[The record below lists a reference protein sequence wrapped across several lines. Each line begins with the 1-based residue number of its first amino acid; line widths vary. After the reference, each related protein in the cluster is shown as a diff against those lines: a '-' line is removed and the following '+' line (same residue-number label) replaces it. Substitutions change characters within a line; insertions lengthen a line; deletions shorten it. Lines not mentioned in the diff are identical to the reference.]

1 MSTAQGR
8 VAHRATPL
16 VPDGRG
22 EQPQA
27 TGRHPLL
34 RTGAVFLATTLL
46 VVALAAVHLTQG
58 TAGLG
63 LGDVVRAL
71 LGQDDG
77 STAAAVLV
85 ASRLPRLVA
94 GLLVGAALGAAGAA
108 LQSVARNP
116 LASPDT
122 LAVNAGGY
130 LAVVAAAVVGL
141 TLPFYLSGLL
151 AFVGGLAAAGLVLA
165 LSQGGSS
172 GPTRLILAG
181 AATTLALSAVT
192 SVLLILFQQETLG
205 LFAWG
210 SGSVVQ
216 SGTRVVTLAAPVV
229 AVGLVGLALL
239 ARRLDLLA
247 LGDDA
252 ARVLGVDVR
261 GTRVLTVGVA
271 VLLSAAAV
279 TVAGPIGFVGLCA
292 PVLARLVART
302 VPGLSR
308 HTTLLPLSA
317 LFGVVVVLGADVLLR
332 LLLPG
337 QYSAAVPTGIV
348 TTVFG
353 ALTLVL
359 LARRLRDSGPAAG
372 GSAAHVRPRT
382 ARRAVVVTVV
392 LGVLLVAAGLLAVLL
407 GDRMLL
413 LGDVSNWFADQA
425 GRQVSFVLDQRMPRV
440 LAALLAGAALGLA
453 GTLVQAVC
461 RNPLAEPSLLGVTA
475 GAGLGAV
482 TVILLVPGA
491 PVWAMSL
498 AAAAGAFVAF
508 GLVYLLSY
516 RGGLSSDRLVL
527 IGVGMSA
534 GATAITTLVIVVVQ
548 PWNANLALTWLS
560 GSTYGR
566 TMAQIVP
573 VALVLLV
580 ATPLAL
586 SRRREMD
593 VLSLD
598 EDTPRTLGVG
608 VERTRLLLLSATV
621 LITAAAVCAVGV
633 VGFVGLVAPHAARA
647 LVGSRNGRVIPV
659 AMLLGALLV
668 SVADTMG
675 RTVIAPAQIP
685 AGLTTALIGAPYFV
699 WLLWRQRTVR

>member
-8 VAHRATPL
+8 VDQRATPL

-22 EQPQA
+22 EQPQL

-34 RTGAVFLATTLL
+34 RTGGVFLATGL
-46 VVALAAVHLTQG
+46 VVLVLAAVHLTQG

-63 LGDVVRAL
+63 LGDVVRSL
-71 LGQDDG
+71 LGLDEG
-77 STAAAVLV
+77 STASAVLV

-130 LAVVAAAVVGL
+130 LAVVTVAVVGIS
-141 TLPFYLSGLL
+141 LPFYLSGVL
-151 AFVGGLAAAGLVLA
+151 AFLGGLAAAGLVLA
-165 LSQGGSS
+165 LSQGGSA

-192 SVLLILFQQETLG
+192 SVLLVLFQQQTTG

-229 AVGLVGLALL
+229 LVGLLGLALL

-317 LFGVVVVLGADVLLR
+317 LFGIVVVLGADVLLR
-332 LLLPG
+332 LVLPG
-337 QYSAAVPTGIV
+337 QYGAAVPTGIV

-359 LARRLRDSGPAAG
+359 LARRLRDSGPAAKG
-372 GSAAHVRPRT
+372 AAAHVRPRT
-382 ARRAVVVTVV
+382 ARRTVVVVTA
-392 LGVLLVAAGLLAVLL
+392 LGVLLIVAAVLAVLL

-461 RNPLAEPSLLGVTA
+461 RNPLA
-475 GAGLGAV
+475 
-482 TVILLVPGA
+482 VILLVPGA

-498 AAAAGAFVAF
+498 AATAGAFVTF
-508 GLVYLLSY
+508 GLVYLLAY

-534 GATAITTLVIVVVQ
+534 GATAFTTLVILVVE
-548 PWNANLALTWLS
+548 PWNTNLALTWLS

-573 VALVLLV
+573 VAVVLLV
-580 ATPLAL
+580 ATPLAF

-598 EDTPRTLGVG
+598 EDTPRTLGVS
-608 VERTRLLLLSATV
+608 VDRTRLLLLSATV

-668 SVADTMG
+668 SVADTVG

-699 WLLWRQRTVR
+699 WLLWRQRTTR